1 MAKMVVWSASSRFS
15 PHFRNMALRDLRRSV
30 PWARNSGF
38 KALDGIIAIPSRN
51 KSRMYGQMEDEKID
65 RTILQKTSGLYEIKL
80 LRQHDSRGQ
89 VPLVGNGDKQLGYIS
104 LGEHRRKW
112 SRERDMRCAANVFQ
126 CFNDP

>member
-1 MAKMVVWSASSRFS
+1 MAKMVVLSTNSQFS
-15 PHFRNMALRDLRRSV
+15 PHFRNKALQDLRQAV
-30 PWARNSGF
+30 PWARNSEF
-38 KALDGIIAIPSRN
+38 KALDGIIATPSRN
-51 KSRMYGQMEDEKID
+51 KSRMYGPIEGKKD

-89 VPLVGNGDKQLGYIS
+89 VPLVGNGNKQLGYIS

>member
-1 MAKMVVWSASSRFS
+1 
-15 PHFRNMALRDLRRSV
+15 MALRDLRRSV

-51 KSRMYGQMEDEKID
+51 KSRMYGPIEGKKD